1 MQASEI
7 VERLRQ
13 MPGWAGIDPEL
24 HPIDTGITN
33 RNYRFA
39 VDGAEFVVRIPGER
53 TELLGIDRAGEQHAA
68 TTAAELG
75 IGPAVRGELP
85 GVGTLVTAF
94 VPGAPADETTI
105 TAPGVL
111 EAVVSAIAA
120 LHRSGSIAARF
131 PIFRVVEWHAR
142 DAAANGVPPPPELA
156 RLQPVAAAI
165 EAVFDPVELEAT
177 PCHNDLLPA
186 NVLLGEG
193 RMWLIDYEYAGM
205 NHAVFDL
212 ANLSV
217 NCALDPSDDDR
228 LLSAYYGAATD
239 RDRARLALMKIMSEM
254 REGMWA
260 VVQQAISTLT
270 HVDFVA
276 YASGRLA
283 HCLEL
288 AEHSDFADW
297 LATARH

>member
-13 MPGWAGIDPEL
+13 MPGWAAIDPVL

-33 RNYRFA
+33 RNYRFRIG
-39 VDGAEFVVRIPGER
+39 DREYVVRIPGER
-53 TELLGIDRAGEQHAA
+53 TELLGIDRAGEQHASA
-68 TTAAELG
+68 TAASLG

-85 GVGTLVTAF
+85 GVGTLVTEF
-94 VPGAPADETTI
+94 VAGEPADASTI

-111 EAVVSAIAA
+111 ESVVGAIAA
-120 LHRSGSIAARF
+120 LHRSGPIGARF

-142 DAAANGVPPPPELA
+142 DAAANGVPSPPEYA
-156 RLQPVAAAI
+156 RLRPVAAAI
-165 EAVFDPVELEAT
+165 EAVFDPAELEAT

-186 NVLLGEG
+186 NVLLGRE
-193 RMWLIDYEYAGM
+193 RTWIIDYEYAGM
-205 NHAVFDL
+205 NHAMFDL

-217 NCALDPSDDDR
+217 NCGLGAADDDR
-228 LLSAYYGAATD
+228 VLTTYFGSTSD

-270 HVDFVA
+270 NIDFGE
-276 YASGRLA
+276 YAMSRLT
-283 HCLEL
+283 HCVEL
-288 AEHSDFADW
+288 AEHADFEGWIA
-297 LATARH
+297 AAR